1 MLFEHWIY
9 STAIAIIVGMIYY
22 KHIGRDHSWI
32 IIASAY
38 VPDLDMIA
46 DTMFKRIGI
55 TALIRGNP
63 IEHGDF
69 HNIAVLLL
77 FGVLAALLLQTV
89 GTRLRDSFIFAGI
102 GFGAHLFEDALIA
115 KPAYPFLWPISIQK
129 FGIGVFNYSR
139 DWYGIADKEVLLV
152 GLMLVLSAAIVRTA
166 YEGNGWVKRMVIPNY
181 FLSGAI
187 R

>member
-22 KHIGRDHSWI
+22 KHIDRDHSWI

-46 DTMFKRIGI
+46 DTIFKRIGI
-55 TALIRGNP
+55 TVLIRGNP

-77 FGVLAALLLQTV
+77 FGVLAALLLQTWYQTQGFIHICRYRV
-89 GTRLRDSFIFAGI
+89 WCASVRGCVNCQTSISVLMADIHPKVWYRSF
-102 GFGAHLFEDALIA
+102 
-115 KPAYPFLWPISIQK
+115 
-129 FGIGVFNYSR
+129 
-139 DWYGIADKEVLLV
+139 
-152 GLMLVLSAAIVRTA
+152 
-166 YEGNGWVKRMVIPNY
+166 
-181 FLSGAI
+181 
-187 R
+187 